1 MFFNILDQS
10 RLEDVVLIVWEE
22 EQSISGCHREE
33 TTGGKQKG
41 NPENQPLGNQTFSAL
56 MDFQG
61 CMEHKR
67 FYTGSKLKF
76 TGAKF
81 TGLPL
86 DKELPS

>member
-1 MFFNILDQS
+1 MYLSQLENVFLKILDQS

-61 CMEHKR
+61 CMEHKSPKIL
-67 FYTGSKLKF
+67 YWDQIKVYWC
-76 TGAKF
+76 
-81 TGLPL
+81 
-86 DKELPS
+86 